1 MSIAF
6 ELLRST
12 LPMVVAAGGLAIGV
26 EALKVLLE
34 RKVREHRGETTPE
47 RIEKL
52 SKALTDATGLIGN
65 IQRELT
71 ERSRLVAKLRE
82 DCNRYDEL
90 AKLKSSEVEAV
101 VQSLRGE
108 IKQEGKRSFW
118 QSVGL
123 NFLFFIAG
131 ILVTRFVV

>member
-6 ELLRST
+6 ELLVSA
-12 LPMVVAAGGLAIGV
+12 LPIVVAAGGLAIAV
-26 EALKVLLE
+26 EALKVWLE
-34 RKVREHRGETTPE
+34 RKVRERRGETTPE

-65 IQRELT
+65 IERELT
-71 ERSRLVAKLRE
+71 ERSRLVEKLRE
-82 DCNRYDEL
+82 DCDRYDEL

-108 IKQEGKRSFW
+108 IRQEGKRSFW

-123 NFLFFIAG
+123 NFLFFVAG
-131 ILVTRFVV
+131 ILVTRFVA

>member
-6 ELLRST
+6 ELLGSA
-12 LPMVVAAGGLAIGV
+12 LPMVVAAGGLAIAV
-26 EALKVLLE
+26 EALKVRLE
-34 RKVREHRGETTPE
+34 RKVRERRGETTPE

-52 SKALTDATGLIGN
+52 SKALTDATSLIGS
-65 IQRELT
+65 IERELT
-71 ERSRLVAKLRE
+71 ERSRLVEKLRE

-108 IKQEGKRSFW
+108 IQQEGKRSFW

-123 NFLFFIAG
+123 NFLFFVAG